1 MEIYYVIFRVGKS
14 CNFIIKVFR
23 PGKSWNFTKCNFHG
37 QKVKEFLEWN
47 LNLL

>member
-14 CNFIIKVFR
+14 WNFIIKVSR

-37 QKVKEFLEWN
+37 QKVMEFLEWN